1 MNPNNDLIRA
11 RGYIIDKLPGY
22 GYDLAK
28 SQSRVYLALGNLEQA
43 ISWTRTALYIMRI
56 QKHTG

>member
-1 MNPNNDLIRA
+1 MNAANDLIRA
-11 RGYIIDKLPGY
+11 RGYIIDGLPNY

-28 SQSRVYLALGNLEQA
+28 SQSRVHLALGNLAEA

-56 QKHTG
+56 QKHRV